1 MKRKLMALMIATGL
15 TATSIGDV
23 NAATTGFGLGIHGGY
38 GESKNA
44 ESGSAIAGANVVVN
58 VASWLGLVG
67 MVDYKFEEEIAQPAG
82 TFTVT
87 SFPIS
92 GMGRL
97 YIPIQSFSPYVA
109 AGVQYR
115 LISYG
120 GDIFDSLELDDSDS
134 SFGWLVGAGAEFNV
148 GAKTELFGEVRYESS
163 DPDQDLSNAA
173 DDLENLDYD
182 QWSVRAGLTFFLK

>member
-1 MKRKLMALMIATGL
+1 MKRELMALMITAGLAT
-15 TATSIGDV
+15 TSIGNV
-23 NAATTGFGLGIHGGY
+23 NAATTGLGLGVHGGY
-38 GESKNA
+38 GESKDA
-44 ESGSAIAGANVVVN
+44 KSGSPIAGANIVLN

-67 MVDYKFEEEIAQPAG
+67 MVDYKFEEEISQPAG
-82 TFTVT
+82 DYTVT

-92 GMGRL
+92 AMGRL

-120 GDIFDSLELDDSDS
+120 GDVFDNLELDDSDS
-134 SFGWLVGAGAEFNV
+134 SFGWLVGAGAEFNL
-148 GAKTELFGEVRYESS
+148 GATTEFFGEMRYESS
-163 DPDQDLSNAA
+163 DPDQDLSNVV

-182 QWSVRAGLTFFLK
+182 QWSARAGLTFFLK